1 MAVGDDEAKV
11 RAERAR
17 AIGLFRYQLIRE
29 AADPAH
35 STKERGKMVREL
47 ASREHTDPFGRR
59 VRITRQTIDR
69 WIRDWRAGGFD
80 ALVPNPR
87 QCTPRTPAEVLELA
101 VALRRENPERTAA
114 AIRRILRTQL
124 GWAPDERTLQRNFHR
139 LGLTGATARV
149 GAGGVRPV
157 RGRAPERPVDWRC
170 VTRLTNW
177 RPARPTLFAFLDDH
191 SRLLP
196 GYRWGYAEDTVRLAA
211 ALRPALASR
220 GVPKA
225 AYVDNGS
232 AYVDTWLLRA
242 CAKLDVRLIHST
254 PGRPEG
260 RGKIERFFR
269 TVREQFLVEITGD
282 PDVIGRHHVTDLAE
296 LNRLFAAWVET
307 VYHRTV
313 HSETGQTPLARW
325 SAGGPVPLPAPEALT
340 EAFLWEEHRR
350 VTKTA
355 SVSLHGNS
363 YEVDPALV
371 GRKVE
376 LVFDPFDL
384 TRIEVRLAGAP
395 MGLAIPHHIGRHSHP
410 KAKPETPTA
419 PPKPSG
425 IDYARL
431 IETAHAAELARGVN
445 YAALSGNTGQIP
457 GQLDLLTGQ
466 EAQPR

>member
-1 MAVGDDEAKV
+1 MAVGDDEEKV

-17 AIGLFRYQLIRE
+17 AIGLFRYQLIWE
-29 AADPAH
+29 AADAAH
-35 STKERGKMVREL
+35 STKQRGKMVREL
-47 ASREHTDPFGRR
+47 ASREHT
-59 VRITRQTIDR
+59 
-69 WIRDWRAGGFD
+69 IRSGGGCASAAKPSTAGSGAGGP
-80 ALVPNPR
+80 AGSTRWCPTHASAHRVPRPR
-87 QCTPRTPAEVLELA
+87 CWSWRW
-101 VALRRENPERTAA
+101 RCGGENPQRTAA

-139 LGLTGATARV
+139 LGLTGATTGSAPAV
-149 GAGGVRPV
+149 F
-157 RGRAPERPVDWRC
+157 GRFEAEHPNALWTGDVLHGIRIDLRK
-170 VTRLTNW
+170 TY
-177 RPARPTLFAFLDDH
+177 LFAFLDDH
-191 SRLLP
+191 SRLVP
-196 GYRWGYAEDTVRLAA
+196 GYRWGHAEDTVRLAA

-220 GVPKA
+220 GVPNA
-225 AYVDNGS
+225 VYVDNGS
-232 AYVDTWLLRA
+232 PYVDAWLLRA
-242 CAKLDVRLIHST
+242 CAKLGVRLVHST
-254 PGRPEG
+254 PGRPQG

-269 TVREQFLVEITGD
+269 TVREQFLVEITGE
-282 PDVIGRHHVTDLAE
+282 PDVVGRHYVADLAE
-296 LNRLFAAWVET
+296 LNRLFTAWVET
-307 VYHRTV
+307 VYHRSV

-325 SAGGPVPLPAPEALT
+325 SAGGPIPLPAPETLT

-355 SVSLHGNS
+355 TVSLHGNR
-363 YEVDPALV
+363 YEIDPALV

-395 MGLAIPHHIGRHSHP
+395 MGRAIPYHIGRHSHP

-425 IDYARL
+425 IDYAQL

-445 YAALSGNTGQIP
+445 YTALTGAADQIP

-466 EAQPR
+466 EAQPK

>member
-1 MAVGDDEAKV
+1 MG
-11 RAERAR
+11 
-17 AIGLFRYQLIRE
+17 
-29 AADPAH
+29 
-35 STKERGKMVREL
+35 RGCL
-47 ASREHTDPFGRR
+47 A
-59 VRITRQTIDR
+59 
-69 WIRDWRAGGFD
+69 
-80 ALVPNPR
+80 
-87 QCTPRTPAEVLELA
+87 
-101 VALRRENPERTAA
+101 
-114 AIRRILRTQL
+114 RTQ
-124 GWAPDERTLQRNFHR
+124 
-139 LGLTGATARV
+139 
-149 GAGGVRPV
+149 
-157 RGRAPERPVDWRC
+157 DWWPK
-170 VTRLTNW
+170 NY
-177 RPARPTLFAFLDDH
+177 LFAFLDDH
-191 SRLLP
+191 CRLIC
-196 GYRWGYAEDTVRLAA
+196 GYRFGFAEDTVRLGV
-211 ALRPALASR
+211 ALEPALAAR
-220 GVPKA
+220 GVPA
-225 AYVDNGS
+225 GIYDNGS
-232 AYVDTWLLRA
+232 AFVDAWLLRA

-296 LNRLFAAWVET
+296 LNRLFTAWVET

-325 SAGGPVPLPAPEALT
+325 SAGGPIPLPAPEALT

-355 SVSLHGNS
+355 SVTLHGNS